1 MDVVDWETEVFYE
14 PPYTLAMS
22 DEELKLFYESPL
34 TLDIPS
40 HSVLTERTIRDV
52 DTLSTVTTSSDK
64 RDGMIR
70 ALHKHRENK
79 MKHT

>member
-40 HSVLTERTIRDV
+40 HSVLMERTIRDV

-64 RDGMIR
+64 RDRMIR